1 MDEFS
6 AAAAL
11 AVGIALT
18 LTAYGVDILAY
29 LDRVDQKFLKI
40 VSPYF
45 RRAKHSKKGHRRGR
59 HHKRPNETFY
69 CYDKKTG
76 TKVIWT

>member
-18 LTAYGVDILAY
+18 IAAYRVDILAY
-29 LDRVDQKFLKI
+29 LDRVDQKFLKV

-45 RRAKHSKKGHRRGR
+45 RRAKHSKKGHRRGK
-59 HHKRPNETFY
+59 HHVRPGETFY
-69 CYDKKTG
+69 RYDTQTG
-76 TKVIWT
+76 LRVIWT